1 MANKVVESYRET
13 TPPVEGMSK
22 SPEVTEDHSYWHTM
36 FMMYLRTEGMPDD
49 KDEHER
55 LRRRVGHY
63 VLVNGEILRRS
74 PNDTLM

>member
-1 MANKVVESYRET
+1 MD
-13 TPPVEGMSK
+13 
-22 SPEVTEDHSYWHTM
+22 DHSYWRTL

-63 VLVNGEILRRS
+63 ILVNDELFRRS
-74 PNDTLM
+74 ANDTLM